1 MEVVAT
7 VSFRLDWMWAGGR
20 QEARVTPR
28 LVAPAAGPR
37 RRLWVGLVGGWEAQE
52 WLSAGGPGAEALGQR
67 GRAGVGGWGQAGKG
81 SCSRLSRRI
90 PRPEE
95 GPEVRGQVSVA
106 WTGGAAA
113 GRYGQPGGIQVT
125 LSVRC

>member
-1 MEVVAT
+1 MQQLMAVEVVAT

-20 QEARVTPR
+20 QEARVMPR

-67 GRAGVGGWGQAGKG
+67 GRAGVGGWGQA
-81 SCSRLSRRI
+81 
-90 PRPEE
+90 
-95 GPEVRGQVSVA
+95 
-106 WTGGAAA
+106 AA
-113 GRYGQPGGIQVT
+113 GDVIRGRTSLRVLQGPSREGLLQQAFWKDP
-125 LSVRC
+125 